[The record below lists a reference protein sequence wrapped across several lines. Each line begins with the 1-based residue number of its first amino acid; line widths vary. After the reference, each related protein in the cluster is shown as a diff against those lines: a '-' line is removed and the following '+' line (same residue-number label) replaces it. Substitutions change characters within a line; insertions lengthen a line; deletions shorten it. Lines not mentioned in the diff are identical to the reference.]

1 MWSELRPLLLTWAGL
16 LALLAITIAISFAP
30 IGPVKPVANM
40 AIAAVKAGL
49 ILWVFMHLRERGGLL
64 RIFALGA
71 IAWLAVLMGLAVT
84 DILTR

>member
-16 LALLAITIAISFAP
+16 LALLAITIAASFAP
-30 IGPVKPVANM
+30 IGSVKPVANM

-49 ILWVFMHLRERGGLL
+49 ILWVFMHLRERGGLM

>member
-1 MWSELRPLLLTWAGL
+1 MWSALRPLLLTWAGL
-16 LALLAITIAISFAP
+16 LALLALTIAVSFAP

-40 AIAAVKAGL
+40 AIAVVKAGL
-49 ILWVFMHLRERGGLL
+49 VLWVFMHLRERGGLL

-71 IAWLAVLMGLAVT
+71 VAWLVILMAMAAT

>member
-1 MWSELRPLLLTWAGL
+1 MWSELRPLVLTWAGL
-16 LALLAITIAISFAP
+16 LALLAITIAVSFAP

-64 RIFALGA
+64 RVFALGA
-71 IAWLAVLMGLAVT
+71 VAWLAVLMAMAVA

>member
-16 LALLAITIAISFAP
+16 LALLAITIAVSFAP

-49 ILWVFMHLRERGGLL
+49 ILWVFMHLRERGGLM